1 MKILAAIAL
10 VFLSLP
16 LGAQEWDLRAEVPY
30 ANGQNLP
37 QTILTG
43 SNQAVNGTLDKGS
56 GSILTG
62 SWRIIRVG
70 PILKLEWCA
79 EVVQMQASGQINQ
92 SGSPSQGS
100 TLSQKGFG
108 LGLNAQLWIPF
119 TGIAAEVG
127 VIERVNQYSFQ
138 TGGAGQSQNLVQP
151 WMRIGLRLQ
160 LPIPEIS
167 PYICASYQQPINASN
182 PLVVNSAADLAA
194 LLSAQGTG
202 QQFNRVWTF
211 GVGLM
216 F

>member
-1 MKILAAIAL
+1 MKILAALTL

-16 LGAQEWDLRAEVPY
+16 LAAQEWDLRAEVPY

-37 QTILTG
+37 QTLLTG
-43 SNQAVNGTLDKGS
+43 SGQLVNGTLDKGS

-70 PILKLEWCA
+70 PVLKLEWNA
-79 EVVQMQASGQINQ
+79 EVTQLQANGQIQ
-92 SGSPSQGS
+92 QGATSQGS

-119 TGIAAEVG
+119 TGVAAEVG

-138 TGGAGQSQNLVQP
+138 SGAAAQNQNLVQP
-151 WMRIGLRLQ
+151 WMRIGLRLE
-160 LPIPEIS
+160 LPIPGIS
-167 PYICASYQQPINASN
+167 PYICASYQQPINANS
-182 PLVVNSAADLAA
+182 PLVVNSAADLGA
-194 LLSAQGTG
+194 LLSAQGAG

-211 GVGLM
+211 GAGIM